1 MSQGMEKV
9 QEYTNLLHSS
19 VPLQVTPEKTNK
31 GNVTEGSSNTGKRG
45 RDSRNSK
52 PSPTTPSQPPPKRAD
67 LQASGNKHSATTR
80 RASSKPLYPTHED
93 RKEVEDA
100 SERGTRLKI
109 MGIEISV
116 EPKTSPYEKVSN
128 EDLWDH
134 LVKQKALIA
143 STIETIS
150 TDLLK
155 QALEEKK
162 VLSGAQHIAEVV
174 SDKVAN
180 KATEILCSFLDT
192 TEATEA
198 IIAVATAAGHSVAT
212 GIMATPPPV
221 KLSFQESDSQSVLE
235 FKLNTLTL
243 SNPTHL
249 WADKLALHCVRS
261 GLRTQLSEYQREGLL
276 SEVHKV
282 HANMVN
288 DITEVTAHNR
298 ATQVQVA
305 TLTSAV
311 TELLHKP
318 CDKQL
323 RLYGLEELINTKLH
337 NPKDQKARRQRIS
350 EATEYL
356 KAMLEGCG
364 YKNNFIL
371 DLIEP
376 AHNRNKGPP
385 LVGIITLPYE
395 SDKYRVEG
403 ILKEV
408 RSKGLTKVT
417 SRRNVAGNHKAS
429 NLPTTSD
436 LDAELRVLYT
446 RKLNED
452 LTTLST
458 VSGNEERVKI
468 LQTKYSLDQN
478 YRFVVRKKTSDKDPK
493 TFYEFLCPASNSVYM
508 TYKYEN
514 TFNQYDF
521 CHDIANP
528 RLRLMA
534 KQSGRE
540 WVEKHHLAN

>member
-19 VPLQVTPEKTNK
+19 VPLQVT
-31 GNVTEGSSNTGKRG
+31 
-45 RDSRNSK
+45 
-52 PSPTTPSQPPPKRAD
+52 
-67 LQASGNKHSATTR
+67 
-80 RASSKPLYPTHED
+80 
-93 RKEVEDA
+93 
-100 SERGTRLKI
+100 
-109 MGIEISV
+109 
-116 EPKTSPYEKVSN
+116 PYEKVSN

-155 QALEEKK
+155 QTLEEKK

-174 SDKVAN
+174 SDKVTN

-221 KLSFQESDSQSVLE
+221 KLSFQESDSQSV
-235 FKLNTLTL
+235 
-243 SNPTHL
+243 L

-318 CDKQL
+318 
-323 RLYGLEELINTKLH
+323 
-337 NPKDQKARRQRIS
+337 
-350 EATEYL
+350 
-356 KAMLEGCG
+356 
-364 YKNNFIL
+364 
-371 DLIEP
+371 
-376 AHNRNKGPP
+376 
-385 LVGIITLPYE
+385 
-395 SDKYRVEG
+395 
-403 ILKEV
+403 
-408 RSKGLTKVT
+408 
-417 SRRNVAGNHKAS
+417 
-429 NLPTTSD
+429 
-436 LDAELRVLYT
+436 
-446 RKLNED
+446 
-452 LTTLST
+452 
-458 VSGNEERVKI
+458 
-468 LQTKYSLDQN
+468 
-478 YRFVVRKKTSDKDPK
+478 
-493 TFYEFLCPASNSVYM
+493 
-508 TYKYEN
+508 
-514 TFNQYDF
+514 
-521 CHDIANP
+521 
-528 RLRLMA
+528 
-534 KQSGRE
+534 
-540 WVEKHHLAN
+540 

>member
-1 MSQGMEKV
+1 MEKE
-9 QEYTNLLHSS
+9 QESTNLLHSS
-19 VPLQVTPEKTNK
+19 VPQKVT
-31 GNVTEGSSNTGKRG
+31 
-45 RDSRNSK
+45 
-52 PSPTTPSQPPPKRAD
+52 
-67 LQASGNKHSATTR
+67 
-80 RASSKPLYPTHED
+80 
-93 RKEVEDA
+93 
-100 SERGTRLKI
+100 
-109 MGIEISV
+109 
-116 EPKTSPYEKVSN
+116 PYEKVSN

-155 QALEEKK
+155 QTLEEKK

-174 SDKVAN
+174 SDKVTN
-180 KATEILCSFLDT
+180 KATEILCSFLAT

-198 IIAVATAAGHSVAT
+198 IIAVAKAAGHSVAT

-221 KLSFQESDSQSVLE
+221 KLSFQESDSQSV
-235 FKLNTLTL
+235 
-243 SNPTHL
+243 L

-276 SEVHKV
+276 SEVHRS

-288 DITEVTAHNR
+288 DITEVKAHNQ

-337 NPKDQKARRQRIS
+337 NPKDQKARRQRTS

-356 KAMLEGCG
+356 KTMLEGCG

-417 SRRNVAGNHKAS
+417 SRRNVAVNHKAS

-436 LDAELRVLYT
+436 LEAELRVLYT

-540 WVEKHHLAN
+540 WVEKHLLAN